1 MMQMMMVWPDFTT
14 SVHVQCV
21 NFTYVLV
28 VLLQYARDMIFDL
41 DQVVQMLIVDT
52 SPLCIPYLC
61 RDKCIIQMICIV
73 QVILEHLPFVSES
86 ILVCAFETER
96 VLGGWPCG
104 WPLPLSLPRPDLGD
118 GLPSSRDRGQ
128 MSQ

>member
-41 DQVVQMLIVDT
+41 DQVVEMLTILLVDT
-52 SPLCIPYLC
+52 LPLCIPYLC
-61 RDKCIIQMICIV
+61 RDKCIIQYCTGDSGAPAIC
-73 QVILEHLPFVSES
+73 
-86 ILVCAFETER
+86 
-96 VLGGWPCG
+96 
-104 WPLPLSLPRPDLGD
+104 
-118 GLPSSRDRGQ
+118 
-128 MSQ
+128 